1 MRLVNGVTLASC
13 RFFQPKFWSIVAIV
27 GVVPTQRVGTE
38 VPAELA
44 PGELAPVGLAPPAL
58 SQNARCEIAPA
69 VFDELWRT
77 CEAEACGLTRPE
89 FEQIVLRIGIG
100 QNFGLATGPAA
111 EATAAQQAAFFG
123 ALRMPDVVLA
133 RACAAGNERAWER
146 FIALYRQPLLR
157 AGIAITGNESL
168 GRELADGLY
177 AELYGLTD
185 RDGQRRCPLESYA
198 GRGSLIGW
206 LRTTLAQRHVDRHRR
221 THREQSLEETNDCPA
236 PLAEVAKEPDP
247 AALPLLAGAAQDAL
261 QSQGSEEKFLLA
273 SYYLDGRRLHEIAAV
288 LGVHEATVSRKL
300 KRVTAAVRKQIVRG
314 LERRGLSRRAAE
326 EALGT
331 DPRDLTAADQSSGAG
346 GNRDDLRLKELLQSS
361 QANPF
366 KEQAG
371 PANTQ

>member
-1 MRLVNGVTLASC
+1 
-13 RFFQPKFWSIVAIV
+13 
-27 GVVPTQRVGTE
+27 

-44 PGELAPVGLAPPAL
+44 LPDLAPH
-58 SQNARCEIAPA
+58 ARCEIAPA
-69 VFDELWRT
+69 VLDELWHS

-89 FEQIVLRIGIG
+89 FEQILVRIGMG
-100 QNFGLATGPAA
+100 QNFALATGPAA
-111 EATAAQQAAFFG
+111 EAAGAQQAAFFG
-123 ALRMPDVVLA
+123 TLRMADLVLA
-133 RACAAGNERAWER
+133 RACAAANERAWER

-157 AGIAITGNESL
+157 AGMAITGNESL

-185 RDGQRRCPLESYA
+185 REGERRCPLESYA

-221 THREQSLEETNDCPA
+221 THREQPLEEANDRPA
-236 PLAEVAKEPDP
+236 PLADAAKEPD
-247 AALPLLAGAAQDAL
+247 ATALPLLSGAAEDAL
-261 QSQGSEEKFLLA
+261 QSQGPEEKFLLA
-273 SYYLDGRRLHEIAAV
+273 SYYLDGRKLHEIAAV

-314 LERRGLSRRAAE
+314 LERRGLSRGAAE
-326 EALGT
+326 DALAI
-331 DPRDLTAADQSSGAG
+331 DPRDLTAADRSSGTHEAH
-346 GNRDDLRLKELLQSS
+346 DHLRLKELLQTS

-371 PANTQ
+371 PIKTK